1 MATAGED
8 ATLHCSVTVPNG
20 FVLQP
25 DNISFAYDEM
35 GSLIVSTNRTNTSQ
49 TNISE
54 SEENVYQSILT
65 ISTVRTSDARVYYC
79 IVKFLKVDV
88 MAVNSSLLSV
98 KSKLMLVSYL
108 SYRNLYFYI
117 IFVL

>member
-8 ATLHCSVTVPNG
+8 VTLHCSVTVPNG

-35 GSLIVSTNRTNTSQ
+35 GSLLVFTNRTNTTQ
-49 TNISE
+49 TNISK

-65 ISTVRTSDARVYYC
+65 ISTVRSSDARVYYC

-98 KSKLMLVSYL
+98 KSKL
-108 SYRNLYFYI
+108 
-117 IFVL
+117 IF